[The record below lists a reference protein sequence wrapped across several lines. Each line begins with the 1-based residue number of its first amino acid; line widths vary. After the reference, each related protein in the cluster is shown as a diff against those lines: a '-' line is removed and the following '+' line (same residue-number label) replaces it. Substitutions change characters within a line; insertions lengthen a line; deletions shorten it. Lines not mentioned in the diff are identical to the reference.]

1 MTLVLAFK
9 SKMHVLILGFGDFI
23 PGTKITKGQNA
34 KLLTVCLYSFLGMAI
49 MGMCYNVIFN

>member
-49 MGMCYNVIFN
+49 MGMCYNVT